1 MKKDKFK
8 RLRISFKPL
17 IIIVGGF
24 LLLSA
29 CLLYVFHDDVMENID
44 YYVTSDQTSLMYDL
58 VRLNS
63 TSALCLD
70 GSPGSYYISRDG
82 DPSKI
87 FIYFQGGGWSC
98 G

>member
-1 MKKDKFK
+1 MKKGKFK

-44 YYVTSDQTSLMYDL
+44 HYVTSDET
-58 VRLNS
+58 
-63 TSALCLD
+63 T
-70 GSPGSYYISRDG
+70 
-82 DPSKI
+82 
-87 FIYFQGGGWSC
+87 
-98 G
+98 